1 MFVRFK
7 ISDREENI
15 NPKAVARFYPV
26 GDKTQLVFT
35 NGDELVLDVPVRSVR
50 YQFKKALGGVETK
63 TTEAVSA

>member
-7 ISDREENI
+7 IGDREENI
-15 NPKAVARFYPV
+15 NPKAVVRFYPV

-35 NGDELVLDVPVRSVR
+35 NGDELLIDVIVRSVR
-50 YQFKKALGGVETK
+50 YQFKKALGGIESK